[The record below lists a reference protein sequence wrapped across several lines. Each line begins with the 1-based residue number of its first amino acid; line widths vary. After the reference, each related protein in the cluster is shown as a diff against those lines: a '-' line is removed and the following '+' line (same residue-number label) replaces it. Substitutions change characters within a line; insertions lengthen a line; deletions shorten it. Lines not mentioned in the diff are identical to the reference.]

1 MKKMFLFF
9 SHILTDLQKK
19 EAEEEWGINEFVYL
33 PEDLQRKWSQI
44 DPFSESVDIKPFTV
58 FLMQKANKGDIVLIQ
73 GDYGAV
79 FSLVNIAFENDLLP
93 VYATSVRRKKII
105 SNNMDAYETDYKH
118 CRFRRYK

>member
-44 DPFSESVDIKPFTV
+44 DPFSESVDI
-58 FLMQKANKGDIVLIQ
+58 N
-73 GDYGAV
+73 
-79 FSLVNIAFENDLLP
+79 LL
-93 VYATSVRRKKII
+93 
-105 SNNMDAYETDYKH
+105 
-118 CRFRRYK
+118 RFF